1 MYSNIKLAIFSRVLV
16 SFSYGYI
23 IVILPLYLHYAGY
36 SLVDIALIL
45 FVAML
50 INAVLTFLLGML
62 SDHYGRRNILAA
74 LFLIFSISSLLFL
87 TVRNIYIIT
96 ILAGLAGFTTG
107 SSGGPIGSGGPFGA
121 IQNAIIAEEAK
132 KAALTKI
139 LGIAAVVEMLAAM
152 GGSFFIPVVT
162 YFNVNVYLLFYLSS
176 ILALI
181 SFISAMLIK
190 DYHIRSKKLLPALS
204 YKKIFRL
211 SIPTIPC
218 GLGSGLILPILSL
231 WLKLRY
237 HVSTA
242 TLGLLFGTINIGV
255 VIAILLMP
263 YLADY
268 VGKLKVI
275 VLSRVIASIA
285 LLLIA
290 FSPFFLLSA
299 ALLVLRGTFAMGAV
313 PVRQS
318 FVMTN
323 VHDTERATT
332 NGATSLSRNSASSVG
347 PLFDGY
353 LMPLDLSLIPLV
365 GGIITMFDPL
375 LYYLMFRDQW
385 SKK

>member
-1 MYSNIKLAIFSRVLV
+1 M
-16 SFSYGYI
+16 
-23 IVILPLYLHYAGY
+23 
-36 SLVDIALIL
+36 
-45 FVAML
+45 
-50 INAVLTFLLGML
+50 
-62 SDHYGRRNILAA
+62 
-74 LFLIFSISSLLFL
+74 
-87 TVRNIYIIT
+87 
-96 ILAGLAGFTTG
+96 
-107 SSGGPIGSGGPFGA
+107 
-121 IQNAIIAEEAK
+121 
-132 KAALTKI
+132 TKI
-139 LGIAAVVEMLAAM
+139 LGLAAVLEMLAAM
-152 GGSFFIPVVT
+152 GGSFFILVVT

-181 SFISAMLIK
+181 SFLSAMLIK

-204 YKKIFRL
+204 YKRIFRL

-268 VGKLKVI
+268 AGKLKVI
-275 VLSRVIASIA
+275 VLSRVIASIS
-285 LLLIA
+285 LLLMA
-290 FSPFFLLSA
+290 FSPFFMLAA

-323 VHDTERATT
+323 VHETERATT

-353 LMPLDLSLIPLV
+353 LMPIDITLIPLV

-385 SKK
+385 RKK

>member
-23 IVILPLYLHYAGY
+23 IVILPLYLHYVGY

-45 FVAML
+45 FAAML
-50 INAVLTFLLGML
+50 INAIMTFLLGML
-62 SDHYGRRNILAA
+62 SDHYGRKNILAA

-87 TVRNIYIIT
+87 SVKNIYMIT

-132 KAALTKI
+132 KASLTKI
-139 LGIAAVVEMLAAM
+139 LGLAAVVEMLAAM

-162 YFNVNVYLLFYLSS
+162 YFNINVYLLFYLSS

-181 SFISAMLIK
+181 SFLSAMLIK
-190 DYHIRSKKLLPALS
+190 DYHIRSEKLLPALS
-204 YKKIFRL
+204 YKRIFRL

-242 TLGLLFGTINIGV
+242 TLGLLFGAINIGV

-268 VGKLKVI
+268 AGKLKVI
-275 VLSRVIASIA
+275 VLSRVIASIS
-285 LLLIA
+285 LLLVA
-290 FSPFFLLSA
+290 FSPFFLVAA

-323 VHDTERATT
+323 VHETERATT

-353 LMPLDLSLIPLV
+353 LMPIDLTLIPLV

-385 SKK
+385 RKK